1 MTCEEQA
8 KDVAGVS
15 FPWRRARDFGGMDH
29 MISSPS
35 AQQESDETEGTGR
48 SEDLATGQAA
58 GERASIR
65 PRRRAT
71 PVPELRDDRYY
82 DSDQPGMGDTVAGG
96 DASKA
101 PRSLREPERRAKK
114 GAILAG
120 DDWDNP
126 EEI

>member
-1 MTCEEQA
+1 
-8 KDVAGVS
+8 
-15 FPWRRARDFGGMDH
+15 MDH

-35 AQQESDETEGTGR
+35 AQQESDETESTGR
-48 SEDLATGQAA
+48 SDDLATGQAA
-58 GERASIR
+58 GEKARIR

-71 PVPELRDDRYY
+71 PVPDVRDDRYY

-101 PRSLREPERRAKK
+101 PRSLREAERQAKK

>member
-1 MTCEEQA
+1 MA
-8 KDVAGVS
+8 LLS
-15 FPWRRARDFGGMDH
+15 FPWRRARDFGGMDL

-35 AQQESDETEGTGR
+35 AQQESDETESTGR
-48 SEDLATGQAA
+48 SDDLATGQAA
-58 GERASIR
+58 GEQATIS

-82 DSDQPGMGDTVAGG
+82 DSDHPGMGDTVAGG

-101 PRSLREPERRAKK
+101 PRSLREAERRAKK

-126 EEI
+126 EQI

>member
-1 MTCEEQA
+1 
-8 KDVAGVS
+8 
-15 FPWRRARDFGGMDH
+15 
-29 MISSPS
+29 MISSPW
-35 AQQESDETEGTGR
+35 AQQESDKTEGTGR
-48 SEDLATGQAA
+48 DGDLATGQAA
-58 GERASIR
+58 GEKAKIA

-71 PVPELRDDRYY
+71 PVPDVRDDRYY

-101 PRSLREPERRAKK
+101 PRSLREAERQAKK